1 MAVLRSMSVSNVSLE
16 ERLVPTHPMHWPSC
30 GSSIRAHREDTVLTY
45 SEFFYLALPFSH
57 PVLIQ
62 YVPSP
67 SMSKPGETLN
77 VIIPSMSGAS
87 STLSGNLPKYTYPQ
101 YRSSISTSYGSSRSI
116 SLELP
121 DWSYENIIAMG
132 ATSGASR
139 LRRRSAV
146 EVGVIGMANTSSE
159 PYGLPLWSQGCKDN
173 LLMQRS
179 RPAQHQQAR
188 MGPYFRLMSG
198 EEADCRLFRAW
209 HRLTAS

>member
-1 MAVLRSMSVSNVSLE
+1 MCPR
-16 ERLVPTHPMHWPSC
+16 P
-30 GSSIRAHREDTVLTY
+30 
-45 SEFFYLALPFSH
+45 PFA
-57 PVLIQ
+57 
-62 YVPSP
+62 
-67 SMSKPGETLN
+67 MSKPIETLN

-132 ATSGASR
+132 ATSGTSR

-159 PYGLPLWSQGCKDN
+159 TYGLPLWSARQ
-173 LLMQRS
+173 QRQS
-179 RPAQHQQAR
+179 SDAALSSCSTPTSADGSLFSTHVWRR
-188 MGPYFRLMSG
+188 GRL
-198 EEADCRLFRAW
+198 
-209 HRLTAS
+209 